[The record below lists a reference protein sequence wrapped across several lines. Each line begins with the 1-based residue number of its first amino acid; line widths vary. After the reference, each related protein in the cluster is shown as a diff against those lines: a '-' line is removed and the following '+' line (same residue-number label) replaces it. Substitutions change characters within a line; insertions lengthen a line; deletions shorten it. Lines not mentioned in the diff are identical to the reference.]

1 MRRRDGT
8 YIVEIAARSANPDM
22 AARIAN
28 DLVNVY
34 FTSREQARI
43 EYASQTSDWLSQ
55 RLTELR
61 NEVQNAW
68 AQIDVQ
74 LKRRYDL
81 IPNLV
86 NAVRGYM
93 DHERSV
99 FEAVTEARAR
109 AIAAGGDVT
118 QRAQAENELSRS
130 LRSLFAVAENYPQL
144 RASENMQVF
153 QEELA
158 STENRVAFARQH
170 YNDSVQSFNTAQQT
184 FPAVFFAGMLGFKQA
199 PLFEM
204 EDATQREA
212 PRVQF

>member
-1 MRRRDGT
+1 MSG
-8 YIVEIAARSANPDM
+8 VVAVLGLGGCLA
-22 AARIAN
+22 
-28 DLVNVY
+28 LVVLLVLVLGVVLYN
-34 FTSREQARI
+34 
-43 EYASQTSDWLSQ
+43 
-55 RLTELR
+55 RLVGLR

-93 DHERSV
+93 EHERGV
-99 FEAVTEARAR
+99 FEAVTEARSR
-109 AIAAGGDVT
+109 AIAAGGDVA
-118 QRAQAENELSRS
+118 QRAQAENELTRS

-184 FPAVFFAGMLGFKQA
+184 FPAVFFAGALGFKQA

-212 PRVQF
+212 PQVQF

>member
-1 MRRRDGT
+1 MN
-8 YIVEIAARSANPDM
+8 AAVAVLGLGGCL
-22 AARIAN
+22 A
-28 DLVNVY
+28 LVVLLVLVLGVVLYN
-34 FTSREQARI
+34 
-43 EYASQTSDWLSQ
+43 
-55 RLTELR
+55 RLVGLR

-93 DHERSV
+93 EHERGV
-99 FEAVTEARAR
+99 FEAVTEARSR

-118 QRAQAENELSRS
+118 QRAQAENELTRS

-184 FPAVFFAGMLGFKQA
+184 FPAVFFAGALSFKQA

-212 PRVQF
+212 PQVQF